1 VLRPLVDWVSKNWQ
15 RPDSSIWEVRGEVR
29 HYVYSK
35 LMSWVALDRGIRMA
49 EELRLDGELER
60 WRTERDVLR
69 AEILEKG
76 WSKEKQS
83 FIQAYE
89 SPTTLDAST
98 LAIGFVDFLRWDD
111 PRMQSTVKAIAAEL
125 TSPDGNLVYRYRGPD
140 GLEGEEGAFSI
151 CTFWL
156 AEALLRSGDRP
167 SAERIFRGMLEH
179 ANHLGLYSEELDPA
193 TGEFLGN
200 FPQGFTHIAL
210 INCAVAFL
218 RKDP

>member
-1 VLRPLVDWVSKNWQ
+1 
-15 RPDSSIWEVRGEVR
+15 
-29 HYVYSK
+29 
-35 LMSWVALDRGIRMA
+35 MSWVALDRGIRMA
-49 EELRLDGELER
+49 EELRLDGDLER
-60 WRTERDVLR
+60 WRGERALLR
-69 AEILEKG
+69 AEILERG
-76 WSKEKQS
+76 WSPEKQS

-98 LAIGFVDFLRWDD
+98 LAIGFVDFLHWED
-111 PRMQSTVKAIAAEL
+111 PRMRTTVRAIATEL
-125 TSPDGNLVYRYRGPD
+125 TTPDGDLVYRYRNPD

-156 AEALLRSGDRP
+156 AEALLRSGDRHA
-167 SAERIFRGMLEH
+167 AERIFRGMLER

-210 INCAVAFL
+210 INCAVAL
-218 RKDP
+218 AASPLPPDQRDGPEVESVG